1 MSAILPNA
9 TNLTRGRQRQH
20 VIGGV
25 PVFADIWPSSETH
38 KSRYLIAASPATVRP
53 GRVLQYAPGTTEMA
67 QNVTSINAFTAPLF
81 AGVATYSNQ
90 DRFNRTP
97 NYFGSTATD
106 INVYEHPKGKFLDGL
121 VDREVWVE
129 TSAVAA
135 PLRGAVVS
143 VLPDGRVGI
152 AGTGVDLLPA
162 QAIFTGLFEANIEG
176 RNYAAVQIVTKL
188 V

>member
-1 MSAILPNA
+1 MSAMLPNA
-9 TNLTRGRQRQH
+9 TNLTKNRQRQH

-25 PVFADIWPSSETH
+25 PVYADIWPSSETH

-53 GRVLQYAPGTTEMA
+53 GRVLQYAPGTTELS
-67 QNVTSINAFTAPLF
+67 QNVTSINTFTAPLF
-81 AGVATYSNQ
+81 AGIATYSHQ
-90 DRFNRTP
+90 DRLNRTP
-97 NYFGSTATD
+97 TYFGSTATD
-106 INVYEHPKGKFLDGL
+106 VNVYEHPKGRFLDCL
-121 VDREVWVE
+121 VDREIWVE

-152 AGTGVDLLPA
+152 AGTGVDLLTT
-162 QAIFTGLFEANIEG
+162 QAVFTGLFEANIEG
-176 RNYAAVQIVTKL
+176 KNYAAVNIVTKL